1 MSTKKK
7 NPASALNAPVPTVF
21 DGLPVTEEQDMA
33 PAKKTNGKSRK
44 IKEPVPDE
52 DSLDARE
59 LLRVLSDVK
68 NGNFSTRMSV
78 DKVGISGKIY
88 DTLNEIIILNETL
101 VSELNQ
107 ARNIIGKQ
115 GKLNHR
121 VEMPRM
127 ARGSWSA
134 ASESINSLISDL
146 VHPTI
151 EIAHVISSVAKGNLS
166 QEMPL
171 QIGDHRLQGEFS
183 RIATEVND

>member
-1 MSTKKK
+1 MSTRKKT
-7 NPASALNAPVPTVF
+7 ASSALNAPVPTVF
-21 DGLPVTEEQDMA
+21 DGLPVPSEDETIA
-33 PAKKTNGKSRK
+33 VKKTNGKAKKVKLS
-44 IKEPVPDE
+44 ETFDDE
-52 DSLDARE
+52 IDSRE
-59 LLRVLSDVK
+59 LLRVLSEVK
-68 NGNFSTRMSV
+68 NGNFTARMAV
-78 DKVGISGKIY
+78 DKVGISGKIC
-88 DTLNEIIILNETL
+88 DTLNEIIALNETL

-107 ARNIIGKQ
+107 ASSVIGKQ

-171 QIGDHRLQGEFS
+171 QIG
-183 RIATEVND
+183 